1 MIVLVSLIVLLRRL
15 LVPTVFR
22 MVHPYISISF
32 SRMIF
37 TLVIILYIYTYL
49 TVFSIPTEVAEA
61 FIRFIAVATSAICW
75 GIEGQCC

>member
-1 MIVLVSLIVLLRRL
+1 MIVLVSLIVLLKKTPGSHCFSHDTSL
-15 LVPTVFR
+15 
-22 MVHPYISISF
+22 HQHSF